1 MPDPAQVL
9 KVIPL
14 HPKGQTD
21 AALSRG
27 TDLIV
32 TAGAGSGKTRT
43 LVARYLVLLAEGLD
57 PRQVV
62 AITFTEKA
70 AREMRNRVR
79 SALSTLAATTDPVE
93 DRLFWASLEAR
104 MDAARIGTIHSLCLE
119 ILRTHP
125 AEAGLDPR
133 FSVMDEGIA
142 ATLKAEAIE
151 AVMAWSADQERFA
164 PIFKAWEVP
173 TLQRILDALMAR
185 RVDLSASEHPSA
197 FLNVGPIVCQSL
209 GNFMLDS
216 ETAGAIADMKYL
228 QSTGSLVTDAG
239 EKLAIQI
246 ETLLADWDKAA
257 SAIANGN
264 ALEACRS
271 LFTARREHMLLNL
284 GNKDSRARAALVAL
298 RSAFD
303 RELSPW
309 LGGTA
314 SSDKPPDPE
323 NEALFNQ
330 AMPLLVEL
338 HRRSVQE
345 YQSALLARGALDFD
359 DLETGALRLLEIP
372 SVRSDWR
379 AQVAAILVDEYQDTN
394 ARQQRI
400 LDALCDGRPGVL
412 FVVGDA
418 RQSIYRFR
426 GADVTIFRALERDV
440 ARRGGHHIGLN
451 LTFRMHRPLL
461 TALEGLL
468 RPIMDAAARN
478 GEPDFTIPY
487 GELQADR
494 ETPAEMTQPPYV
506 EFILASGENAAKGH
520 KAAAE
525 ALTRRLW
532 RLKTEGQITGWE
544 QVTLLFRAS
553 TAFPFY
559 EEALAAA
566 GIPYLTI
573 AGSGFYDRPEIR
585 DLLNLLR
592 AVADPANDQAV
603 AGALRSPLLGLS
615 DAALYRLRFVGGN
628 QQPLRKSLAENLE
641 ILDEVDRHLAA
652 RALEILEELEPLADR
667 TPVAD
672 LLKRVIDRTFTMA
685 VLAGAGGRLWRNVDK
700 LLEDARTSGLVKVS
714 DFFEYLDAIREV
726 SAREG
731 EAPVEAGGAV
741 RLMTIH
747 KAKGLEFDFTVLAD
761 ANRMPRVAGEAI
773 YLHPR
778 LGPAARLSGD
788 LPQPLAYRLARWWD
802 YQQDLAEEQRLL
814 YVAATRA
821 KEKLLI
827 NGYIGANRQPQG
839 WLGELLAAGG
849 SDLSAALETPGEM
862 HFYDLP
868 NGSQVGL
875 WLAPGDRSSSPPAHL
890 APTWPDSTEKP
901 LFHPLAPTA
910 PVQMNSDELPVELL
924 PSLLDLIPDELD
936 RAVQRC
942 VLAALHRWW
951 FPPTTGLEALL
962 RSVAAETG
970 LRSPAEQDRV
980 VLRAMTLLERL
991 RASPSGSVMDTA
1003 RRWTGLYYTGGADT
1017 RAEGIIDILYQGE
1030 DGWCLAAFWA
1040 PSINTS
1046 EQRASVVAYCQ
1057 PILRRQARMVRP
1069 LVGKKLLLAVCLLDW
1084 CDQVA
1089 LEILQPA

>member
-1 MPDPAQVL
+1 LPDPAQVL
-9 KVIPL
+9 KVVPL
-14 HPKGQTD
+14 HPKGQIT

-27 TDLIV
+27 ADVVV

-79 SALSTLAATTDPVE
+79 SALIILAATAVSAD
-93 DRLFWASLEAR
+93 DRVFWASLEAR

-133 FSVMDEGIA
+133 FAVIDEGLA
-142 ATLKAEAIE
+142 ATLKADAIE
-151 AVMAWSADQERFA
+151 AGMAWAADQERFA
-164 PIFKAWEVP
+164 PIFKAWDVP
-173 TLQRILDALMAR
+173 TLQRILDTLMAR
-185 RVDLSASEHPSA
+185 RLDLDASEHPSSL
-197 FLNVGPIVCQSL
+197 LNVAPIVCQSL
-209 GNFMLDS
+209 GDFMLDP
-216 ETAGAIADMKYL
+216 EAAGAIAVMKHL
-228 QSTGSLVTDAG
+228 QSAGSLVTDAG
-239 EKLAIQI
+239 EKLATQI
-246 ETLLADWDKAA
+246 EALLADWDKAA

-264 ALEACRS
+264 ALEACQS
-271 LFTARREHMLLNL
+271 LFTARREHMLLSL
-284 GNKDSRARAALVAL
+284 GYKDSRAKDALAAL

-309 LGGTA
+309 LGGDA
-314 SSDKPPDPE
+314 SSDQPPDPE
-323 NEALFNQ
+323 SEALFSQ
-330 AMPLLVEL
+330 TIPLLVEL
-338 HRRSVQE
+338 YRRTVEE

-359 DLETGALRLLEIP
+359 DLEAGALRLLEIP
-372 SVRSDWR
+372 SVRRDWR

-426 GADVTIFRALERDV
+426 GADVTIFRALEREV
-440 ARRGGHHIGLN
+440 ARRGGHNIGLN

-478 GEPDFTIPY
+478 GMPDFSVPY
-487 GELQADR
+487 GELWADR
-494 ETPAEMTQPPYV
+494 ETPGGMTQPPYV
-506 EFILASGENAAKGH
+506 EFILAAGENAAEGR

-525 ALTRRLW
+525 ALARRL
-532 RLKTEGQITGWE
+532 LKLKAEGQITEWE
-544 QVTLLFRAS
+544 QVALLFRAS

-559 EEALAAA
+559 EEAFAAA
-566 GIPYLTI
+566 GIPYLTV

-615 DAALYRLRFVGGN
+615 DAALYRLRFAGGDK
-628 QQPLRKSLAENLE
+628 QPLRKSLAENLE
-641 ILDEVDRHLAA
+641 ILDEADHHLAA

-667 TPVAD
+667 TSVAN
-672 LLKRVIDRTFTMA
+672 LLKRVVDRTFAMA
-685 VLAGAGGRLWRNVDK
+685 VLAGAGGRLWHNVDK

-714 DFFEYLDAIREV
+714 AFFEYLDAIREV

-731 EAPVEAGGAV
+731 EAPVEAGGAL

-761 ANRMPRVAGEAI
+761 ATRMPRVGGEAI
-773 YLHPR
+773 YLHSR

-802 YQQDLAEEQRLL
+802 YQQDRAEEQRLL

-827 NGYIGANRQPQG
+827 NGYIDPNHQPQG
-839 WLGELLAAGG
+839 WLGELLSAGKI
-849 SDLSAALETPGEM
+849 DPSAALDKPGEM

-868 NGSQVGL
+868 DGSQVGL
-875 WLAPGDRSSSPPAHL
+875 WLAPADWEFSPPAPAAH
-890 APTWPDSTEKP
+890 TWPDSTGKP
-901 LFHPLAPTA
+901 LFHPITPPA
-910 PVQMNSDELPVELL
+910 PVQMSSSELPVEFP
-924 PSLLDLIPDELD
+924 PSWLDLIPDELD

-942 VLAALHRWW
+942 VLSALHRWW
-951 FPPTTGLEALL
+951 FPPAPGLEALL
-962 RSVAAETG
+962 RSVAAEAE
-970 LRSPAEQDRV
+970 LRAQAEQDRA
-980 VLRAMTLLERL
+980 VLRAITLLERL
-991 RASPSGSVMDTA
+991 RASPSGTVMDTA
-1003 RRWTGLYYTGGADT
+1003 RRWTGLHYTGTADT
-1017 RAEGIIDILYQGE
+1017 KAEGIIDILYQGE
-1030 DGWCLAAFWA
+1030 DGWCLAAFWT
-1040 PSINTS
+1040 PPLHTS
-1046 EQRASVVAYCQ
+1046 EQRAGVVAYCRS
-1057 PILRRQARMVRP
+1057 ILRQQARMVRP
-1069 LVGKKLLLAVCLLDW
+1069 LVGKKLLLAVCFLDW
-1084 CDQVA
+1084 RGEVA
-1089 LEILQPA
+1089 LEIL